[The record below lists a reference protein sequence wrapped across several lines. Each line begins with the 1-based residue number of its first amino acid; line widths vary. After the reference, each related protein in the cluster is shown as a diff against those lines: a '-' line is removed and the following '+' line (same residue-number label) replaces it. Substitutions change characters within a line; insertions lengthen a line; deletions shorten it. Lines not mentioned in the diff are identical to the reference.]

1 MTYGILGFRL
11 TDLAFVTAIVGA
23 IAFYQAAQSRT
34 GARQWF
40 RLGKVAFLTHFA
52 SVTAVIGL
60 LWALIFM
67 RQYQYQYVYSHSSNE
82 LSTEFIIACLWE
94 GQEGSFLIWM
104 FWHGLLGI
112 ILLYTAGNWRPG
124 VLAVVCSVEAIL
136 ASMVLGVVVEA
147 ETARWLLLLL
157 GLLLAGGLLW
167 PMLSASRQAIRPA
180 PEGIDWARLSRLA
193 TGIVLLAV
201 VLNLLLGMSGQWLAT
216 GWMRTLPGWA
226 IAILL
231 LGYAFLLYK
240 SFHTRRLPLPQLVLG
255 FALLGLAYVL
265 SVVQLNDFKIGSSPF
280 LTLAQARPEDQ
291 FLQANPDFA
300 PVNGT
305 GLNALLQN
313 YWMVIHPPT
322 LFLGFAATLI
332 PFAFVIAGLWSGRY
346 KEWIDPASPWAILAI
361 AILGV
366 GIMMGGYWAY
376 ETLNFGGYWNWDPVE
391 NASLVP
397 WLLGVGGL
405 HAMLSYRK
413 SGKNLRMAMLL
424 MAATFVLVLYSTFL
438 TRSGILG
445 ESSVHSFTDLGLSGQ
460 LLLLLFIYLGG
471 MGLLFAHHW
480 HRMPAEDKPTTLF
493 SREFFLFLAAVVLTF
508 TAIEISLVT
517 SMPVINKIFGTRLAA
532 PSEVQY
538 FYYRWNVW
546 FGILIALL
554 SAVGQFFYWTRI
566 EKASLLRAMN
576 KPFLIAALTTAVVM
590 VLLFLGEWEFA
601 YQEKYREAFRQVSGM
616 GLWEQIKTTV
626 GTSLLVF
633 ADDILLFC
641 ALFSVFAN
649 GSIIWR
655 LVRRSGRN
663 LRHTGGS
670 LAHIGFGLMLLG
682 ILFSSGYEDTIS
694 VNLNPGKLGGSF
706 GDDAA
711 RKNVV
716 LPRNQ
721 PVDVKQYRLVYRGRR
736 PAQPPFS
743 DFRILTATR
752 EYTKVAFRDKDGYR
766 FALEVPSL
774 LFSEDPV
781 FRQAGSLKQVPR
793 EEAYNM
799 AKIAWYIRLQH
810 HLLEPEMVNKRAL
823 YGVDFYPL
831 RKDAGGSVAIDT
843 TGTFRLYPEAE
854 PNGDQS
860 LIPHPDRAIFWQRDL
875 YAHVTGFPTGMEKT
889 EERWTMVAPEAGLAL
904 NDSLVVDGVRITAT
918 QVERIPVPEGIGDS
932 ELLTQLHLRVQRGD
946 STWLVHPQLM
956 INRVTGGLVW
966 VDAWIPALN
975 YRLRF
980 SGVDTEADKF
990 KVMVAERIPTQD
1002 YVILNVISKPW
1013 INLLWLGTL
1022 VMTLGFV
1029 MAIWRRSGEL
1039 KKRIT

>member
-11 TDLAFVTAIVGA
+11 TDLAFVSALVGA
-23 IAFYQAAQSRT
+23 LAFYMASRE
-34 GARQWF
+34 GAPSAKGWF
-40 RLGKVAFLTHFA
+40 KLGRAAFLVHLV
-52 SVTAVIGL
+52 SVVSIIGL
-60 LWALIFM
+60 LWTLIFM
-67 RQYQYQYVYSHSSNE
+67 RQYQYHYVYSHSSNE
-82 LSTEFIIACLWE
+82 LPIEFIISCLWE

-104 FWHGLLGI
+104 FWHALLGSI
-112 ILLYTAGNWRPG
+112 VLWKGGEWRPG

-136 ASMVLGVVVEA
+136 SSMVLGVVVEA
-147 ETARWLLLLL
+147 GTAHVLL
-157 GLLLAGGLLW
+157 GLLGLSLAGALLW
-167 PMLSASRQAIRPA
+167 PLLRKTPQLVATAS
-180 PEGIDWARLSRLA
+180 GTDWGKLARLAS
-193 TGIVLLAV
+193 GVLLLAIG
-201 VLNLLLGMSGQWLAT
+201 LNIALGVSGQWLAD
-216 GWMRTLPGWA
+216 GWYATAAGWA
-226 IAILL
+226 MALLL
-231 LGYAFLLYK
+231 LGYALLLYK
-240 SFHTRRLPLPQLVLG
+240 AFGTRQLSLGTLALG
-255 FALLGLAYVL
+255 FGLLGLAYVL
-265 SVVQLNDFKIGSSPF
+265 AVVPIDTFKIGSSPF

-322 LFLGFAATLI
+322 LFLGFASTLI
-332 PFAFVIAGLWSGRY
+332 PFAYVVAGLWRRQY
-346 KEWIDPASPWAILAI
+346 KGWIDPASPWAIFSI

-460 LLLLLFIYLGG
+460 LLLLLFIYLGAIV
-471 MGLLFAHHW
+471 LLFAHHW
-480 HRMPAEDKPTTLF
+480 RQMPAEGKPTTLF

-508 TAIEISLVT
+508 TAVEISLVT
-517 SMPVINKIFGTRLAA
+517 SMPVINKIFGTKLAA
-532 PSEVQY
+532 PAEVQF

-554 SAVGQFFYWTRI
+554 SAVGQFFYWTKI
-566 EKASLLRAMN
+566 EKATLLKAMY
-576 KPFLIAALTTAVVM
+576 PAFLAAAVSTMVVM
-590 VLLFLGEWEFA
+590 LSLFWADWEFA
-601 YQEKYREAFRQVSGM
+601 YQEKYREAFRQM
-616 GLWEQIKTTV
+616 QDAGLWAQIKTTL

-641 ALFSVFAN
+641 AAFTIFAN
-649 GSIIWR
+649 GTIIWR

-694 VNLNPGKLGGSF
+694 VNLNPGKLGSSF
-706 GDDAA
+706 GDEAA

-721 PVDVKQYRLVYRGRR
+721 PVDVKQYRLIYRGKRL
-736 PAQPPFS
+736 AQPPFS
-743 DFRILTATR
+743 EFRVLTATR
-752 EYTKVAFRDKDGYR
+752 EYTKVAFRDKHGHR

-774 LFSEDPV
+774 LFSEDPI
-781 FRQAGSLKQVPR
+781 FRQAANLKTVPD
-793 EEAYNM
+793 ESAYNM
-799 AKIAWYIRLQH
+799 AKVAWYIRNQH

-831 RKDAGGSVAIDT
+831 HKAEDGSVAID
-843 TGTFRLYPEAE
+843 GDRAFRLYPEAE

-875 YAHVTGFPTGMEKT
+875 YAHVTGFPTGMEKK
-889 EERWTMVAPEAGLAL
+889 EEQWTLLLPETGMAIG
-904 NDSLVVDGVRITAT
+904 DSVVVEGVRILARK
-918 QVERIPVPEGIGDS
+918 VERVPVPDGVGDT
-932 ELLTQLHLRVQRGD
+932 ELLTQLHLQVQRGD
-946 STWLVHPQLM
+946 STWLVQPQLM

-966 VDAWIPALN
+966 ADAWIPALN

-980 SGVDTEADKF
+980 SGVDVEADKF

-1013 INLLWLGTL
+1013 INLLWLGTV
-1022 VMTLGFV
+1022 VMTLGFA
-1029 MAIWRRSGEL
+1029 MAIWRRTAEL
-1039 KKRIT
+1039 R